1 MDRYDSDKF
10 TGFNWRTWSIDM
22 CHVSILTCFRHG
34 VGKDNADTSHTLTC
48 CLSKL
53 RSSIEAGLSMA
64 TVCIGHVKLK
74 DERDVK
80 GGCLEVS
87 WPCNGNLM
95 KMSPITHLN
104 RTEVCEL
111 PHNFCQIPNRHLTIH
126 AIRCTKCRKERLG
139 MLEW

>member
-53 RSSIEAGLSMA
+53 RSSIEAG
-64 TVCIGHVKLK
+64 
-74 DERDVK
+74 
-80 GGCLEVS
+80 
-87 WPCNGNLM
+87 
-95 KMSPITHLN
+95 
-104 RTEVCEL
+104 
-111 PHNFCQIPNRHLTIH
+111 
-126 AIRCTKCRKERLG
+126 
-139 MLEW
+139 